1 MVNHIFNE
9 RIIVCVIFS
18 LMFDKNPKSRIW
30 RAIFFVVVKKKMLCR
45 YYSLLSRRCG
55 YLPTSLSTSN
65 MSQLAISEENSRC
78 WVENPICVFFVL
90 FFVLFFF
97 DVRQTQHYPCGENG
111 MRHRAP
117 GVLSHL
123 ISFEI
128 RTALQSWHA
137 ATTDWATAVG
147 VSYSRILTLG
157 FKSLHNLHRRM

>member
-55 YLPTSLSTSN
+55 YLPHFLHPTCL
-65 MSQLAISEENSRC
+65 NSRFQRKILD
-78 WVENPICVFFVL
+78 VGSKILCVFFVL